1 MIKVENL
8 RIGDLV
14 RVCRNCW
21 FPEGS
26 VCIVT
31 QLNTDRT
38 YKENKGFVTLSR
50 VNGTDDGSWRVW
62 CDYIEGIP
70 LMSAFLEKNG
80 FNIKDSEDFSKSY
93 IKDIDKISKH
103 LGRYFDIEYKNGVW
117 LVFLRV
123 KLLPDPV
130 LVRQI
135 HYVHELQH
143 ILWAMG
149 IDAALEI

>member
-1 MIKVENL
+1 MIKAENL

-50 VNGTDDGSWRVW
+50 VNGTDDGPWGVW
-62 CDYIEGIP
+62 CSHIEGIP
-70 LMSAFLEKNG
+70 LTPAILEKMG
-80 FNIKDSEDFSKSY
+80 LIQKSQKKATPSILVVRKDTFADISISNAEVTDGWCLSRLEDF
-93 IKDIDKISKH
+93 
-103 LGRYFDIEYKNGVW
+103 
-117 LVFLRV
+117 
-123 KLLPDPV
+123 
-130 LVRQI
+130 QI
-135 HYVHELQH
+135 PL
-143 ILWAMG
+143 
-149 IDAALEI
+149 